1 VWLSNDSF
9 SRPSCSIGSLLYPM
23 VALVPSLLVEDNGS
37 REAPPPL
44 LAAGRLPR
52 RTGAS
57 RGIAPDDR
65 LRAQAAR
72 AGDRARDAV
81 GRRLLR
87 RHGQG
92 DRPVRLG
99 QAGPGAV
106 PALP

>member
-1 VWLSNDSF
+1 MIFRRSGPLLICRTTSRMGLSLARVWLSNDSF

-81 GRRLLR
+81 GRRL
-87 RHGQG
+87 
-92 DRPVRLG
+92 
-99 QAGPGAV
+99 
-106 PALP
+106 